1 MTEPYLFRASATEW
15 RDHPT
20 LPGIRIQA
28 LQDSTASPP
37 ASVSVVQVEP
47 DGEIIPHF
55 HADRHETAIIL
66 SGTAVLTLPS
76 GDHLLS
82 PGDGVT
88 VPPGVTHSLRNNS
101 REPVRILAFHMPP
114 LF

>member
-1 MTEPYLFRASATEW
+1 MTEPHLFRASSTEW

-28 LQDSTASPP
+28 LQDSTFSPP
-37 ASVSVVQVEP
+37 SSVSMVQVEP
-47 DGEIIPHF
+47 SGEILPHF
-55 HADRHETAIIL
+55 HADQHETAIIL
-66 SGTAVLTLPS
+66 SGSAILTLPS
-76 GDHLLS
+76 GDHPLS

-88 VPPGVTHSLRNNS
+88 VPPGVMHSLRNQGT
-101 REPVRILAFHMPP
+101 EPVRILAFHMPP

>member
-1 MTEPYLFRASATEW
+1 MTEPHLFRASATEW
-15 RDHPT
+15 RNHPT

-28 LQDSTASPP
+28 LQDSGVSPP
-37 ASVSVVQVEP
+37 ASVSMVQVEP
-47 DGEIIPHF
+47 AGEIVPHL

-66 SGTAVLTLPS
+66 SGSAVLTLPS

-88 VPPGVTHSLRNNS
+88 VPPGVTHSLRNTGT
-101 REPVRILAFHMPP
+101 EPVRILAFHIPP